1 MAATNPLSEET
12 AQRQKRRRSA
22 PMAADEPTKAE
33 LMEDIRI
40 GLQQAAAG
48 EGRPAHETFA
58 AIRRKTSGD
67 AHSR

>member
-1 MAATNPLSEET
+1 MATMNPVAKESL
-12 AQRQKRRRSA
+12 RQPKRRRSS
-22 PMAADEPTKAE
+22 PIADEPSRAE
-33 LMEDIRI
+33 ILEDIRI

-58 AIRRKTSGD
+58 EIRRKTAGD

>member
-1 MAATNPLSEET
+1 MVATNPVTKNTLRRPK
-12 AQRQKRRRSA
+12 RQRSA
-22 PMAADEPTKAE
+22 KIADEPTKAE

-48 EGRPAHETFA
+48 EGRPAHEAFKELRQKIA
-58 AIRRKTSGD
+58 GN

>member
-1 MAATNPLSEET
+1 MASTESAVKEPLS
-12 AQRQKRRRSA
+12 RQKRRRSA
-22 PMAADEPTKAE
+22 PIADEPTKAE

-58 AIRRKTSGD
+58 EIRRKIAGN

>member
-1 MAATNPLSEET
+1 MATTNPVIKET
-12 AQRQKRRRSA
+12 IRQAELQRSA
-22 PMAADEPTKAE
+22 EIADEPTKAE

-48 EGRPAHETFA
+48 EGRPAHEAFKE
-58 AIRRKTSGD
+58 IRQKIAGN

>member
-1 MAATNPLSEET
+1 MAATNPVT
-12 AQRQKRRRSA
+12 QKIAQSQKRRRSA
-22 PMAADEPTKAE
+22 PIAGEPTKAE

-58 AIRRKTSGD
+58 EIRRKIAGN